1 VAGRST
7 IDKLDP
13 QIRLELDGA
22 LKRGATI
29 DEITWM
35 LKGLGADV
43 SRSAVGRY
51 SKQYADL
58 ASRQRDMQSI
68 AKAFGAE
75 FGQEGDL
82 QGRLMIQLLTSLITR
97 AAMPIAAGEA
107 EELPDFKELHFLARA
122 VKDAT
127 SAAKTDVDRFATGS
141 TTSAT
146 WRGSSNGSA
155 TGAGGSPSRARAS
168 NRSSTSSSSFRS
180 ADPIASFRGRCS
192 LGVRARRGGTA
203 GEEEPRDLPARPRRA
218 AWACPRAA
226 ASAS

>member
-1 VAGRST
+1 VAGRSS

-13 QIRLELDGA
+13 QIRLELDAA
-22 LKRGATI
+22 LKRGATT

-51 SKQYADL
+51 SKQYRDL

-97 AAMPIAAGEA
+97 AAMPIAAGEQ

-127 SAAKTDVDRFATGS
+127 SAAKTDVDREVKIRDEAAKQAR
-141 TTSAT
+141 SAAAAAAENT
-146 WRGSSNGSA
+146 
-155 TGAGGSPSRARAS
+155 ARAS
-168 NRSSTSSSSFRS
+168 G
-180 ADPIASFRGRCS
+180 ASEDTIRR
-192 LGVRARRGGTA
+192 VRAAILGI
-203 GEEEPRDLPARPRRA
+203 DLPAKGD
-218 AWACPRAA
+218 
-226 ASAS
+226 SV